1 MGNFENRRNY
11 RRMAVGKSTAPANGG
26 GSGGGGVGKM
36 RNLSLGGHVGF
47 DSLPDQLVNQS
58 VTAGFTF
65 NVMCIGETGLGK
77 STLMDSLFNT
87 NFDSQPASHKEASVK
102 LRSHTYELEESDVKL
117 KLTLCDTVGYG
128 DQVNKEDSFGPIVE
142 YVDSQFEAFL
152 QEELKVKRNLNTY
165 HDSRVHACLY
175 FITPNGHGLK
185 SIDLVCMKK
194 LDTKVNTIPIIA
206 KADTINKTEL
216 TKFKTKIMSE
226 LVNNGVQIYQFPT
239 QEESVAEANKQ
250 MNGVLPFAVVGSND
264 FVKVG
269 NKMVRARQ
277 YPWGVVRVENE
288 NHCDFT
294 KLREM
299 LIRTNMEDL
308 RDTTHTKH
316 YELYR
321 KERLQQ
327 MGFSDNDD
335 QPGSF
340 AEQYASRRETHLS
353 SLQQKEEEMR
363 QKFVIRVKEKEAEL
377 KEAEKEL
384 HASFDEMKISVSD
397 EKKLVEDQRRQLEE
411 QIADFQ
417 RRKAQYEAEKM
428 NSGHHTLTLGKL
440 GKKNK

>member
-1 MGNFENRRNY
+1 MGKKHFINSKFSTSTNKPE
-11 RRMAVGKSTAPANGG
+11 MGKAAMTN
-26 GSGGGGVGKM
+26 GSGI
-36 RNLSLGGHVGF
+36 RQLSLGGHVGF
-47 DSLPDQLVNQS
+47 DSLPDQLVNQA
-58 VTAGFTF
+58 VTGGFTF
-65 NVMCIGETGLGK
+65 NIMCIGETGLGK

-87 NFDSQPASHKEASVK
+87 SFESNQANHRGPSVK
-102 LRSHTYELEESDVKL
+102 LNSHTYELEESGVKL

-128 DQVNKEDSFGPIVE
+128 DQVNKEDSFKPIVD
-142 YVDSQFEAFL
+142 YIDSQYELYL
-152 QEELKVKRNLNTY
+152 QEELKIKRNLNSY

-194 LDTKVNTIPIIA
+194 LDSKVNIIPIIA
-206 KADTINKTEL
+206 KADTINKAEL
-216 TKFKTKIMSE
+216 AKFKSKIMSE

-239 QEESVAEANKQ
+239 EEQSVAETNKQ
-250 MNGVLPFAVVGSND
+250 MNGILPFAVVGSND

-277 YPWGVVRVENE
+277 YPWGVVQVENE

-308 RDTTHTKH
+308 RDTTHGKH

-321 KERLQQ
+321 KDRLKE
-327 MGFSDNDD
+327 MGFTDNEGK
-335 QPGSF
+335 PGNF
-340 AEQYASRRETHLS
+340 AEQYNMRRENHLS

-440 GKKNK
+440 GKKK

>member
-36 RNLSLGGHVGF
+36 RNLSLGGHVGIN
-47 DSLPDQLVNQS
+47 SLPDQLVNQS

-77 STLMDSLFNT
+77 SPLMDSLFNT

-128 DQVNKEDSFGPIVE
+128 DQVNKDDSFGPIVE
-142 YVDSQFEAFL
+142 YVDSQFEAYL
-152 QEELKVKRNLNTY
+152 QEELKIKRNLSGY

-194 LDTKVNTIPIIA
+194 LDSKVNIVPVIA
-206 KADTINKTEL
+206 KADTINKPELAKFKSKVMQEL
-216 TKFKTKIMSE
+216 T
-226 LVNNGVQIYQFPT
+226 NNGVQIYQFPT
-239 QEESVAEANKQ
+239 DDETIRDRNKE
-250 MNGVLPFAVVGSND
+250 MNAHLPFAVVGSND

-277 YPWGVVRVENE
+277 YPWGVVQVENE
-288 NHCDFT
+288 SHCDFT

-308 RDTTHTKH
+308 CDSTHSRH

-321 KERLQQ
+321 KERLKQ
-327 MGFSDNDD
+327 MGFEEGDKEGKAS
-335 QPGSF
+335 SF
-340 AEQYASRRETHLS
+340 AETYTMRRESHLQ
-353 SLQQKEEEMR
+353 SLQEREEEMR
-363 QKFVIRVKEKEAEL
+363 QKFVLRVKEKEAEL

-384 HASFDEMKISVSD
+384 HAKFDKMKQTVAD
-397 EKKLVEDQRRQLEE
+397 EKRVVDEQRRALDEE
-411 QIADFQ
+411 IADFQ
-417 RRKAQYEAEKM
+417 RRKVQYETDKM
-428 NSGHHTLTLGKL
+428 NSGHHTLGWGKR
-440 GKKNK
+440 K

>member
-1 MGNFENRRNY
+1 MGSSNSN
-11 RRMAVGKSTAPANGG
+11 MAVGKTAAMTNGNG
-26 GSGGGGVGKM
+26 I
-36 RNLSLGGHVGF
+36 RHLTLGGHVGF
-47 DSLPDQLVNQS
+47 DSLPDQLVNQAVAS
-58 VTAGFTF
+58 GFTF
-65 NVMCIGETGLGK
+65 NIMCIGENGLGK

-87 NFDSQPASHKEASVK
+87 SFDSLQANHREPNVK
-102 LRSHTYELEESDVKL
+102 LNSHTYELEESGVKL

-128 DQVNKEDSFGPIVE
+128 DQVNKEDSFKPIVDYIE
-142 YVDSQFEAFL
+142 SHEEAFWNG
-152 QEELKVKRNLNTY
+152 ELKINRNLNSY

-194 LDTKVNTIPIIA
+194 LDSKVNIIPIIA
-206 KADTINKTEL
+206 KADTINKAEL
-216 TKFKTKIMSE
+216 SKFKTKIMAE
-226 LVNNGVQIYQFPT
+226 LSNNGVQIYQFPT
-239 QEESVAEANKQ
+239 GEETVAETNKQ
-250 MNGVLPFAVVGSND
+250 MNGILPFAVVGSND

-277 YPWGVVRVENE
+277 YPWGVVQVENG

-308 RDTTHTKH
+308 RDTTHSKH
-316 YELYR
+316 YEVYR
-321 KERLQQ
+321 KDRLKE
-327 MGFSDNDD
+327 MGFTDNEGK
-335 QPGSF
+335 PGNF
-340 AEQYASRRETHLS
+340 AEQYNMRRETHLT

-384 HASFDEMKISVSD
+384 HARFDEMKISVSE
-397 EKKLVEDQRRQLEE
+397 EKKSVEDQRRTLED

-428 NSGHHTLTLGKL
+428 NTGHHTLTLGKL
-440 GKKNK
+440 GKKK